1 MIDDDRLPTSTR
13 LPESDSASRANVALL
28 ASASASNP
36 FAQTAGHR
44 GEIWALGLR
53 NPWGFAFEKQTGDL
67 YIGNVGEG
75 RFEEVNCQP
84 VSSKGGEN
92 YGRHIMEGIHCY
104 KPGPCSS
111 TDLTQPV
118 VE

>member
-1 MIDDDRLPTSTR
+1 MLQIDV
-13 LPESDSASRANVALL
+13 ESGVSPYAIP
-28 ASASASNP
+28 ASNP
-36 FAQTAGHR
+36 FAQAAGHR

-53 NPWGFAFEKQTGDL
+53 NPWGFAFDRQTGDL
-67 YIGNVGEG
+67 FIGDVGEVE
-75 RFEEVNCQP
+75 FDEINCQP